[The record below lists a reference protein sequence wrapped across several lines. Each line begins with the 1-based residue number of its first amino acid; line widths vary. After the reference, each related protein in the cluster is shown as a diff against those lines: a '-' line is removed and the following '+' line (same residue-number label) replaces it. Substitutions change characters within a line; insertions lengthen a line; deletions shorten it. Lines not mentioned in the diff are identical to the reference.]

1 MKRLFAILLTAALL
15 LTGVSALAVEGA
27 DLAVQLKAE
36 TASWQLVSPRHCAF
50 QCEYANQDPDRTV
63 SGFDLAFT
71 AMDRN
76 RNISMTET
84 TQHIALQ
91 IDPLTE
97 KVAPVIYITNQN
109 EMAYLT
115 VSVQAVYFTDGSSEV
130 IDFAAGEKYD
140 TSVFRIY

>member
-1 MKRLFAILLTAALL
+1 MKRLFALLLTAALL

-36 TASWQLVSPRHCAF
+36 TASWQLVSSQHCAF

-63 SGFDLAFT
+63 SGFDLAYT

-76 RNISMTET
+76 RNISMAET

-91 IDPLTE
+91 IDPMTE
-97 KVAPVIYITNQN
+97 KVAPVIYITNPN
-109 EMAYLT
+109 EMAYLI
-115 VSVQAVYFTDGSSEV
+115 VAVQAVYFTDGSSEV
-130 IDFAAGEKYD
+130 IDFAAGENYD